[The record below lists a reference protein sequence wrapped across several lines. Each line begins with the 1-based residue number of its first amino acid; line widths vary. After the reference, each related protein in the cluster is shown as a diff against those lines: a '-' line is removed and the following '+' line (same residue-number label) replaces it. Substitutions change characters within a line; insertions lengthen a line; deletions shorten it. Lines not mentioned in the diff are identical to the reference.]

1 MRVSL
6 FYPSKVP
13 KFFNLQVRIRMSL
26 TKRLF
31 LGVFVV
37 IITISAFSCFIGLS
51 LIDKAIVARI
61 DDKVRLDLR
70 SARDIY
76 LEEVA
81 NIRET
86 VRLSA
91 LGFSGRQNSLDFD
104 KEELAGR
111 LARMAKRENLEILT
125 LVSANGDVICRKNFN
140 LIQSSQL
147 GRKLVKRVLND
158 KTAVAFTSVISEQD
172 MMDENPDGVSHALV
186 KVIPSPYLESENKSE
201 VYSGMAIVAGAPV
214 LDEDQNVLGVLYGGR
229 ILNNRSF
236 LVKRIMNKIYGAE
249 TYKGRDVGLATIFL
263 SDIRV
268 STTVKGA
275 NGLKAIGTVV
285 SDDVHDHVLKKGRTW
300 ISRPFAVN
308 KRYITA
314 YEPIKDMN
322 DRIVGMLSI
331 GVLEDRFREI
341 QRDAFWSFLLIT
353 MGGLGL
359 SLLPCYLIIK
369 STLKPISSLIHA
381 TENLARGNLEE
392 QVHLNRPPPE
402 IAALGESFNSMARS
416 IRDRDREL
424 RFRAQEGVMK
434 SERLAMIGQLA
445 AGVAHEINNPLGSIL
460 LFNRLVLKKCPEDNL
475 MRQNLERIEREVKRC
490 QNIVQGLLE
499 FARQREPKT
508 EPVGLSLLLSKTVAL
523 FENQPLFHNVEIVR
537 RFQENIPDA
546 IVDPTQIQQVFV
558 NIIMNAVHAMEGR
571 GTMTITTRF
580 IQETDSIEVGF
591 GDTGCGMSKEVLN
604 RIFEPFYTT
613 KGVGQ
618 GTGLGLSISYGII
631 KRHGGDITVSSQEG
645 KGSFFVITLP
655 NGKRG

>member
-1 MRVSL
+1 
-6 FYPSKVP
+6 
-13 KFFNLQVRIRMSL
+13 MSL

-51 LIDKAIVARI
+51 LIDKTIVARI
-61 DDKVRLDLR
+61 EDKVRLDLR
-70 SARDIY
+70 SARDVY

-81 NIRET
+81 NVRET

-91 LGFSGRQNSLDFD
+91 LGFFGRENSLYVD
-104 KEELAGR
+104 KGKLAER
-111 LARMAKRENLEILT
+111 LARIAERENLEILT
-125 LVSANGDVICRKNFN
+125 LAATNGDVVCRKSLN
-140 LIQSSQL
+140 QSQSTQL
-147 GRKLVKRVLND
+147 GREIVERVVNE
-158 KTAVAFTSVISEQD
+158 KTAVAFTWVISEQS
-172 MMDENPDGVSHALV
+172 MMEENPDLVRHAFV
-186 KVIPSPYLESENKSE
+186 RVVPSPYLEWENKSQ
-201 VYSGMAIVAGAPV
+201 VFSAMAIVAGASV
-214 LDEDQNVLGVLYGGR
+214 LDEDQKLLGVLYGGR
-229 ILNNRSF
+229 ILNNRFS
-236 LVKRIMNKIYGAE
+236 LVDRIMNKIYGTE
-249 TYKGRDVGLATIFL
+249 TYKGSHVGLATIFL
-263 SDIRV
+263 SDIRI

-275 NGLKAIGTVV
+275 NGQRALGTVV
-285 SDDVHDHVLKKGRTW
+285 SDDVYDHVLKKGRTW

-308 KRYITA
+308 TRYITA
-314 YEPIKDMN
+314 YEPIRDMY

-341 QRDAFWSFLLIT
+341 QKDAFWSFLLIT

-359 SLLPCYLIIK
+359 SLLLCYLFIK

-381 TENLARGNLEE
+381 TENLARGDLEG
-392 QVHLNRPPPE
+392 QVHLENPPPE
-402 IAALGESFNSMARS
+402 IAVLGRSFNSMARS

-424 RFRAQEGVMK
+424 RLRAQEEIMK

-460 LFNRLVLKKCPEDNL
+460 LFNRLVLNKCSGDSI
-475 MRQNLERIEREVKRC
+475 MRGNLERIEREVKRC

-508 EPVGLSLLLSKTVAL
+508 EPTNLNLLVSKTVAL
-523 FENQPLFHNVEIVR
+523 FENQPLFHNVEVVR
-537 RFQENIPDA
+537 RLQEHVPDA
-546 IVDPTQIQQVFV
+546 IVDPRQIQQVFV

-580 IQETDSIEVGF
+580 VQEADRIEIDF

-604 RIFEPFYTT
+604 RVFEPFYTT
-613 KGVGQ
+613 KGVGH

-645 KGSFFVITLP
+645 EGSLFVVTLP
-655 NGKRG
+655 KEKRGEECQRMS

>member
-1 MRVSL
+1 
-6 FYPSKVP
+6 
-13 KFFNLQVRIRMSL
+13 MSL

-37 IITISAFSCFIGLS
+37 IIMISALSCFIGLR
-51 LIDKAIVARI
+51 LIDEIIVARI
-61 DDKVRLDLR
+61 EDKVRLDLR
-70 SARDIY
+70 SARDVY
-76 LEEVA
+76 LEELD

-91 LGFSGRQNSLDFD
+91 LSFYRREIGLDADRGR
-104 KEELAGR
+104 LAER
-111 LARMAKRENLEILT
+111 LARMAERENLEILT
-125 LVSANGDVICRKNFN
+125 LATANGDVICRPKNLN
-140 LIQSSQL
+140 QTQSTEL
-147 GRKLVKRVLND
+147 GRELVKRVLNE
-158 KTAVAFTSVISEQD
+158 KTAVASTWVIAEQD
-172 MMDENPDGVSHALV
+172 MMDENPDLVRHAFLRV
-186 KVIPSPYLESENKSE
+186 VPSPYLEWENRSQ
-201 VYSGMAIVAGAPV
+201 VFSGMAIVAAAPV
-214 LDEDQNVLGVLYGGR
+214 LDEDQKLLGVLYGGR
-229 ILNNRSF
+229 ILNNRSS
-236 LVKRIMNKIYGAE
+236 LVDRIMKKIYGTE

-263 SDIRV
+263 SDIRI

-275 NGLKAIGTVV
+275 KGQRALGTVV
-285 SDDVHDHVLKKGRTW
+285 SDDVYDHVLKKGRTW

-308 KRYITA
+308 RRYVTA
-314 YEPIKDMN
+314 YEPIKDMYN
-322 DRIVGMLSI
+322 RIVGMLSI

-341 QRDAFWSFLLIT
+341 QRDVFWSFLLIT

-359 SLLPCYLIIK
+359 SLLLCYLFIK

-392 QVHLNRPPPE
+392 QVHLDKPPPE
-402 IAALGESFNSMARS
+402 IAALGRSFNSMARS

-424 RFRAQEGVMK
+424 RLRAQEEVMK

-460 LFNRLVLKKCPEDNL
+460 LFNRLVLNKCPGDDP

-499 FARQREPKT
+499 FARQREPKA
-508 EPVGLSLLLSKTVAL
+508 EPTNLNLLLSKTVAL
-523 FENQPLFHNVEIVR
+523 FENQPMFHNVEVVR
-537 RFQENIPDA
+537 RFQEQVPDA

-580 IQETDSIEVGF
+580 VQEADSIEVGF

-613 KGVGQ
+613 KGVGH

-631 KRHGGDITVSSQEG
+631 KRHGGDIKVSSQEG
-645 KGSFFVITLP
+645 EGSLFVVTLP
-655 NGKRG
+655 MEKRGEECLRMS